1 MSTSKLEK
9 KIWTL
14 EQKLREEFHAE
25 LHSGLAKLLAR
36 VDHLETEMLLLKG
49 DTPPVPTNS
58 NPKDALASDFP
69 EDPSPRQIAQA
80 KPGQVV
86 PLVDTGREAWDE
98 TPQNEVQDMNYL
110 EDVLEP
116 VGFHE
121 STWNVVL
128 VLGFTEAGWLDNFI
142 GVLLLL
148 ASAALQVTISL
159 ILLSEDFL
167 GEPFSKHISH
177 AEKWRRGL
185 AHDYKHMD
193 LSEVS
198 LASRVCN
205 KDDTI
210 IVSTSQANLIAQINA
225 FLSIKPAQLEPTE
238 MRRGILLCMLCI
250 FLWCLYLCNEFRS
263 IGLSVEAIL
272 QVPRRAHSKF
282 QQGRLVSISY
292 ARCLVFCCARLVRG
306 MIAAFLL
313 YGGILWLANTTSI
326 KDLVLNA
333 VALGAILDVDEMF
346 FAALMPKKMQIKIQD
361 LEAIKVVY
369 SRRRSQFEAVLLLV
383 IMTVLLLWPWFQ
395 LVEPLGENMK
405 LVKKKFCDGD
415 QDFVVDVNENQE
427 VTIGRNTVPFSSN
440 RNATLIEKAV
450 TDFAFSEGRVWQR
463 ILFEKNR
470 KFESKRTQTMEAI
483 AKTVLTC
490 ENFDSWL
497 DDNQSLDMLAV
508 YGPYWYSTAHSVGFP
523 DNSSCEDMRQLCD
536 YEGHHLLRLSCGVTC
551 GCEDVFANPWY
562 KVEHHGCSKGC
573 RDSMKFGKMRDLN
586 CTDVPVTARS
596 WQDFWQM
603 YPDEVESLAVVLSQ
617 ALRNEVKAIAQK
629 MMTEGCRALLNVSED
644 PVTLTNYCAGNT
656 NPELWSAAPLR
667 QLCPATCCSQ
677 ASSPSCPTQCCY
689 DKIDCDNADCNDA
702 AVRENCQR
710 TCGQCFA

>member
-14 EQKLREEFHAE
+14 EQKLREEFKAE
-25 LHSGLAKLLAR
+25 LHNVLAR
-36 VDHLETEMLLLKG
+36 VEHLETELLLLKG
-49 DTPPVPTNS
+49 DALPVS
-58 NPKDALASDFP
+58 NAKPSDALAADF
-69 EDPSPRQIAQA
+69 EEPSPGIAQA

-98 TPQNEVQDMNYL
+98 TPQNEVQEIKDL

-142 GVLLLL
+142 SLLLLL

-167 GEPFSKHISH
+167 GEPFSKHIGH

-210 IVSTSQANLIAQINA
+210 IVSTSQANLIGQINA

-238 MRRGILLCMLCI
+238 LRRGILLCMLCI

-263 IGLSVEAIL
+263 IGLSFEAIL
-272 QVPRRAHSKF
+272 QVPRRARTKF

-292 ARCLVFCCARLVRG
+292 ARCFVFCFARLVRG
-306 MIAAFLL
+306 MIASFLL

-346 FAALMPKKMQIKIQD
+346 FAALMPKKIQIKIQD
-361 LEAIKVVY
+361 
-369 SRRRSQFEAVLLLV
+369 R
-383 IMTVLLLWPWFQ
+383 T
-395 LVEPLGENMK
+395 
-405 LVKKKFCDGD
+405 
-415 QDFVVDVNENQE
+415 
-427 VTIGRNTVPFSSN
+427 SN
-440 RNATLIEKAV
+440 R
-450 TDFAFSEGRVWQR
+450 
-463 ILFEKNR
+463 
-470 KFESKRTQTMEAI
+470 
-483 AKTVLTC
+483 
-490 ENFDSWL
+490 
-497 DDNQSLDMLAV
+497 
-508 YGPYWYSTAHSVGFP
+508 
-523 DNSSCEDMRQLCD
+523 
-536 YEGHHLLRLSCGVTC
+536 
-551 GCEDVFANPWY
+551 
-562 KVEHHGCSKGC
+562 
-573 RDSMKFGKMRDLN
+573 
-586 CTDVPVTARS
+586 
-596 WQDFWQM
+596 
-603 YPDEVESLAVVLSQ
+603 
-617 ALRNEVKAIAQK
+617 
-629 MMTEGCRALLNVSED
+629 
-644 PVTLTNYCAGNT
+644 
-656 NPELWSAAPLR
+656 
-667 QLCPATCCSQ
+667 
-677 ASSPSCPTQCCY
+677 
-689 DKIDCDNADCNDA
+689 
-702 AVRENCQR
+702 
-710 TCGQCFA
+710 